1 MFPIYECFESTHSS
15 FLIQR
20 EDILRLDWLCHVV
33 FVRLQDNNLVRI
45 FKKMNWKSLLLLAI
59 TLKFGGWKKKKKGW
73 ENQITISYQD
83 MITDKTDYTFI
94 MTYMNNPIFKFFYW
108 THGACIFTQYL
119 SYLCH
124 HINDLGPDMDCFQWD
139 SNRLILADQTAGH
152 FGEGVRQV
160 P

>member
-1 MFPIYECFESTHSS
+1 
-15 FLIQR
+15 
-20 EDILRLDWLCHVV
+20 
-33 FVRLQDNNLVRI
+33 
-45 FKKMNWKSLLLLAI
+45 MNWKSLFLLAI
-59 TLKFGGWKKKKKGW
+59 TLKFEGWKKKNKGW